1 MRMNFLIYFVDNLVV
16 MLNKVF
22 FFLTCGPLTECAL
35 SKLEVYNKQT
45 CNLLDFGS
53 ENIVSLQ
60 TTRV

>member
-1 MRMNFLIYFVDNLVV
+1 MNHMRMNFLIYLVGFCSTR
-16 MLNKVF
+16 F
-22 FFLTCGPLTECAL
+22 FFLTCGPLTECVL